1 MSLLLEPEVA
11 QQYILPQEYLLDITN
26 PMPTNTFVF
35 SEKDLP
41 GYTPN
46 LRATPKL
53 EDGSTPSLAQG
64 SAFQGRSRYGPQG
77 IEKSRKTHGRRGV
90 PSKLC

>member
-11 QQYILPQEYLLDITN
+11 QQSILPQEYLLETTN
-26 PMPTNTFVF
+26 SMAGNTFVF

-53 EDGSTPSLAQG
+53 EDGSTPSLSQR

-77 IEKSRKTHGRRGV
+77 IEKSRKVQGRRGV

>member
-11 QQYILPQEYLLDITN
+11 QQSVLPQEYLLQITN
-26 PMPTNTFVF
+26 PIAANTFVF

-53 EDGSTPSLAQG
+53 EDASTPSLAQR
-64 SAFQGRSRYGPQG
+64 SPFQGRSRYGPQG
-77 IEKSRKTHGRRGV
+77 IEKNRRSQGRRGV
-90 PSKLC
+90 PSKLS